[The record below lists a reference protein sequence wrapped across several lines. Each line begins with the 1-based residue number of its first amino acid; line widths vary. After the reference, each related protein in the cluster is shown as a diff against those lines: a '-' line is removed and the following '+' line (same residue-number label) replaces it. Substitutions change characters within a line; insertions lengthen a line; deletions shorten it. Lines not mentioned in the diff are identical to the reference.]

1 MKKKIA
7 FWAKNRQKIGFFGVL
22 RSTLRHLGISPYP
35 SDDGK
40 SHSIATHLDA
50 QGAATIKQATLWRK
64 KLRFGPKTVKKMG
77 FFGVFRST
85 LRHLGISPYLSD
97 DGKSHSIATHLDA
110 QGVATTKQTTL

>member
-1 MKKKIA
+1 MRKLLQQKNRQHYDEKIA
-7 FWAKNRQKIGFFGVL
+7 FWAKNRQKIGFFGVF

-50 QGAATIKQATLWRK
+50 QGVATIKQATLCRK

-77 FFGVFRST
+77 F
-85 LRHLGISPYLSD
+85 LG
-97 DGKSHSIATHLDA
+97 
-110 QGVATTKQTTL
+110 